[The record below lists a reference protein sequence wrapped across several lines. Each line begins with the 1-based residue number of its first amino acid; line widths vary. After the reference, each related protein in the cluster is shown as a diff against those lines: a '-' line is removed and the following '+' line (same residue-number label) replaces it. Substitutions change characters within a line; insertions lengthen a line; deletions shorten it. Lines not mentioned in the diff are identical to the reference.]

1 MELECKSRE
10 SVGPSSARWL
20 RVVFFSFFF
29 LEGIRRSY
37 QRIPDLSQLSFTCK
51 LDKTGPDR
59 FGAFKTGFTAT

>member
-1 MELECKSRE
+1 MQVKRIGGPIQCALAE
-10 SVGPSSARWL
+10 SCIFL
-20 RVVFFSFFF
+20 LFFFF

-37 QRIPDLSQLSFTCK
+37 QRIPDLSQLSFACK

>member
-1 MELECKSRE
+1 MQVKRIGGPIQCALAE
-10 SVGPSSARWL
+10 SCIFL
-20 RVVFFSFFF
+20 LFFF

-37 QRIPDLSQLSFTCK
+37 QRIPDLSQLSFACK